1 MGYHLAVLLVCV
13 DTIIPYFR
21 TTTSS
26 KHQGTIY
33 WNHCQATTHQHTTI
47 HQVPFHTEFHTISKI
62 LTNLLIT
69 FHVAINITISDSVQK
84 LNLTILCNSEFC
96 IHRYSIWS
104 VSDSCMPMYS
114 STQSDWTQSIH
125 AYACYRCTSATSRCN
140 LSAILEY
147 CTSKHHFFLTLTYK
161 QHHMG

>member
-1 MGYHLAVLLVCV
+1 MRDMSSLTYPHSYTCKAFPPIIGHETNFCLQILAMAILYCSIIGSSSLQASAAPMGYHLAVLLVCV

-96 IHRYSIWS
+96 IHRYSI
-104 VSDSCMPMYS
+104 
-114 STQSDWTQSIH
+114 
-125 AYACYRCTSATSRCN
+125 
-140 LSAILEY
+140 
-147 CTSKHHFFLTLTYK
+147 
-161 QHHMG
+161 